1 MYGGAETWR
10 RHAEMCWV
18 IRVANEQHTQ
28 ANTVA
33 RLNNRN
39 GHTDSLTAKPKP
51 QPLFF
56 SWWQNFRRNLFNN
69 QLIQTRMTLL
79 KIRVMYPLYYSWL
92 SPAFPL
98 CSFRFMCI
106 HVYISVFC
114 FVSIYINVNVLL
126 GGIYQLRLKSS
137 RLRSHVVKRL
147 CRNQTLADPMYLR
160 GVDGESLICRVTWLT
175 QSYVWHD
182 SLYYVTWRNHTG
194 HASFN
199 FPVPPWCLT
208 WTPHSYVSS
217 SYVWNYSVMCVV
229 KCDMTRFHGSVKW
242 VTWLNHT
249 YDLTYISV
257 WHDSFLCAMCLIS
270 SMPHSFATRLMKAPS
285 VHHVTWLITYRVHHV
300 TWWLI
305 MMTHN
310 DDS

>member
-39 GHTDSLTAKPKP
+39 GHTDSLTARPKP

-114 FVSIYINVNVLL
+114 FVSIYMNVNVLL

-182 SLYYVTWRNHTG
+182 SLYDVTWRNHIG
-194 HASFN
+194 HASCN

-229 KCDMTRFHGSVKW
+229 KCDMTRLCVSSKA
-242 VTWLNHT
+242 TWLGFMARLHEWHDWIIRMIWLIYLCDMT
-249 YDLTYISV
+249 RFSV
-257 WHDSFLCAMCLIS
+257 RCASSLVCLIPLRHAWWKRQVCTTWHDS
-270 SMPHSFATRLMKAPS
+270 
-285 VHHVTWLITYRVHHV
+285 
-300 TWWLI
+300 
-305 MMTHN
+305 
-310 DDS
+310 